1 MNSTCLWNAQSTWVF
16 RIKYTRTI
24 YKSDSSCCS
33 LFCCWLR
40 EHAAQNLWVMSAC
53 VRLTCVWIET
63 YKGIK
68 QRKIWEIS
76 VSERTLASSS
86 DMWIIQFLVN
96 THTWRREAWAFLP
109 SILLEL
115 GITYTGKLKN
125 MIFSILCLYLR
136 SLTLCFF
143 IILSYFITSAE
154 LAVFS
159 IVLAAKSPEKFSY
172 TREIRV
178 GWVKVIQH
186 SCVFALDIIRHIP
199 TRRRQFIHFISSCR
213 WEEGGGIE
221 NDDNTQGWC
230 C

>member
-1 MNSTCLWNAQSTWVF
+1 MAAQAQELPREGNRFKDSAVPSWQRWQVGKQRAREKKEKKVNSTCLWNAQSTWVF
-16 RIKYTRTI
+16 RIKYIRTI

-96 THTWRREAWAFLP
+96 THTWREAWAFLP

-136 SLTLCFF
+136 SLTLSVSL
-143 IILSYFITSAE
+143 LSF
-154 LAVFS
+154 
-159 IVLAAKSPEKFSY
+159 
-172 TREIRV
+172 
-178 GWVKVIQH
+178 H
-186 SCVFALDIIRHIP
+186 
-199 TRRRQFIHFISSCR
+199 ISSPALSLLYSVSY
-213 WEEGGGIE
+213 
-221 NDDNTQGWC
+221 
-230 C
+230 